1 MDTEWEGGQV
11 ICLSSQLIVKTKF
24 LSPYNAVP
32 NSSCL
37 LSYIHPSCSFSSGN
51 PTSYHWINEENL
63 LMMPLGSLPPFCWDS
78 FFSSLCH
85 FLPTPRHTTLATPT
99 LPSYCLCQR
108 GRSFQV
114 VFPLSVYYF
123 YFSIFA
129 PVILLAF
136 FFLLFFTLISLFNLQ
151 FIFESRIWCQTS
163 SRWVR
168 CKEQAK

>member
-37 LSYIHPSCSFSSGN
+37 LSYLSSIMLFLLRQPHLLSLNQRRKPLDASWEFTSF
-51 PTSYHWINEENL
+51 L
-63 LMMPLGSLPPFCWDS
+63 LRQLF
-78 FFSSLCH
+78 LCH
-85 FLPTPRHTTLATPT
+85 FLPTPRHTTLATPP

-129 PVILLAF
+129 PVILLGF
-136 FFLLFFTLISLFNLQ
+136 FFSFFLFFTLISLFNLQ
-151 FIFESRIWCQTS
+151 FIFESRI
-163 SRWVR
+163 
-168 CKEQAK
+168 